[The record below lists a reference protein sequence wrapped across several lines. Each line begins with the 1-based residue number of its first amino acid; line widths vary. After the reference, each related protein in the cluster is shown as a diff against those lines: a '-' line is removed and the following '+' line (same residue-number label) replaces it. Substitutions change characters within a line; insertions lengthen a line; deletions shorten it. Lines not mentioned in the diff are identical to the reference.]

1 MRRVFRESESAEI
14 FRRREKRPRIVDG
27 NVERSRVQ
35 RFPGNR
41 VDDAHAVPLCG
52 SRRGGIDGRSR
63 PETAGDRPG
72 VRPERV
78 FRARR
83 NLRVFQRHRR
93 SGVARR
99 EKKLAERQKRRFPQ
113 TQFLGRNFRA
123 EIPVRRQKKRL
134 RILEERGFSVALGK
148 VHGRGARRL
157 FLRHPKRKSRR
168 KNHEREQA
176 ERHDASQ
183 PRLRHRGQAVAEKP
197 VNRERRNLHAAR
209 FVHLRKFVD

>member
-14 FRRREKRPRIVDG
+14 FRRREKRPRVVDG
-27 NVERSRVQ
+27 NVERSREQ
-35 RFPGNR
+35 RFSGNG
-41 VDDAHAVPLCG
+41 VDDAHAVPLRG
-52 SRRGGIDGRSR
+52 FRRGGNDGRSR
-63 PETAGDRPG
+63 PEAAGDRPG
-72 VRPERV
+72 VRSERV

-83 NLRVFQRHRR
+83 SLRVFRRHRR
-93 SGVARR
+93 GGVARR
-99 EKKLAERQKRRFPQ
+99 KKKLAERQKRRFPQ
-113 TQFLGRNFRA
+113 TQLLRRIFRA
-123 EIPVRRQKKRL
+123 EIPARRQKKRL
-134 RILEERGFSVALGK
+134 RILEERGFRVALGE
-148 VHGRGARRL
+148 VHGRGARRF